1 MLLEKELGQ
10 QNIIIYLLNSMLL
23 MRQLLTIETTL
34 RALDYDI
41 LTSTTAVF
49 SYVIGSWKLS
59 CNEQLFVGAQTLVI
73 KFVTN
78 NSNKTRCVI
87 YSRQQS
93 LHRHK

>member
-49 SYVIGSWKLS
+49 SYVIGS
-59 CNEQLFVGAQTLVI
+59 
-73 KFVTN
+73 
-78 NSNKTRCVI
+78 
-87 YSRQQS
+87 
-93 LHRHK
+93 